1 MAAPSREDRAYAT
14 RFNWDI
20 SVKRGAMAGLIS
32 IGWTDREAA
41 EHVGYRHPATAARAA
56 ERAIAGLG
64 VKDAPRSGRPSS
76 MTPQVGAR
84 LLELAD
90 EPAFAVGAPT
100 FQRRLKQEG
109 VGPVPG
115 LPAIRNF
122 LKSKGYAYRSP
133 KGRLDISER
142 NKTRRYEW
150 ALQNRRQPW
159 TKVCWSDSTK
169 FKNGP
174 EHGTYLAKSWMQDK
188 SPRTVKLPQ
197 FSKFCVHAYA
207 AISSQGS
214 TDLILVTGTRDG
226 QRYLTYGNYRNVQ
239 QGTQAR
245 GVTAKE
251 YKERVLHKLIAE
263 LKHLWGSYDF
273 IFMQD
278 GAAAHGKNS
287 TKQGAGKKI
296 KAYLDK
302 KGVKLLPWT
311 AKMADLNPIEHA
323 WGATQTVIW
332 NKELKNPS
340 PDLETFIHVCQT
352 AWKEVTGT
360 PQQCRNFTRHHRA
373 KVERL
378 IRRKGDQ
385 I

>member
-1 MAAPSREDRAYAT
+1 MPVLLLAIA
-14 RFNWDI
+14 
-20 SVKRGAMAGLIS
+20 GAMAAEPWAGTRSSDTSLIGHDHGLNS
-32 IGWTDREAA
+32 RPTDSDSESSRPPAA
-41 EHVGYRHPATAARAA
+41 GCTMPALPVLTLAARGRGHA
-56 ERAIAGLG
+56 EAGPFG
-64 VKDAPRSGRPSS
+64 APRGRA
-76 MTPQVGAR
+76 TPAR
-84 LLELAD
+84 PLA
-90 EPAFAVGAPT
+90 PAP
-100 FQRRLKQEG
+100 
-109 VGPVPG
+109 GPAS
-115 LPAIRNF
+115 PA
-122 LKSKGYAYRSP
+122 
-133 KGRLDISER
+133 
-142 NKTRRYEW
+142 
-150 ALQNRRQPW
+150 

-197 FSKFCVHAYA
+197 YPKFCVHAYA
-207 AISSQGS
+207 AICYQGS
-214 TDLILVTGTRDG
+214 TDLILVTGTREG
-226 QRYLTYGNYRNVQ
+226 VNPLKFGHYCNVQ
-239 QGTQAR
+239 QCTQAR

-251 YKERVLHKLIAE
+251 YKERVLHTLIAK
-263 LKHLWGSYDF
+263 LKLLWGSYDF

-360 PQQCRNFTRHHRA
+360 PQQCRNFTRNYRA